1 MKEEPYSSE
10 SERLSL
16 STGSKKGALRPLGF
30 SRVRTIL
37 LMITWRLLSVVLL
50 IEQNLQFLAILRIR
64 SNVYAILKMKT
75 DLQEHRTLN
84 MPPSSM

>member
-1 MKEEPYSSE
+1 MKEKPYLSE
-10 SERLSL
+10 SRGLSL

-37 LMITWRLLSVVLL
+37 LMIAWRLLSVVLL
-50 IEQNLQFLAILRIR
+50 IEENLQFLAVLRIR
-64 SNVYAILKMKT
+64 SNVYDILEIKT
-75 DLQEHRTLN
+75 NLQEHQTLS